1 LRSFH
6 RKRLSWNQQRA
17 SIVKTQQ
24 AVFTGKIGGIA
35 VRLFVVPDMLPNDP
49 YLTLDARNN
58 TEVIVIVNQAHP
70 HWSQLKGSEG
80 VLNYLRHCTYDGISE
95 WQCWSKASRID
106 SDTIKLLKDKL
117 LRIPL
122 EIERHSNEE

>member
-1 LRSFH
+1 
-6 RKRLSWNQQRA
+6 
-17 SIVKTQQ
+17 
-24 AVFTGKIGGIA
+24 
-35 VRLFVVPDMLPNDP
+35 MLPNDP